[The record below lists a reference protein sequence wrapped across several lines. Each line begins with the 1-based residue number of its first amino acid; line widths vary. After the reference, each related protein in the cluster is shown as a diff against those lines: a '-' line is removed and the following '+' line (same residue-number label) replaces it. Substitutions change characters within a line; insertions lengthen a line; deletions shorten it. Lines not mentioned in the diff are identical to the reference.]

1 MLQFIKKYFN
11 KAKKSEIK
19 GKNNLSLK
27 SEISAAERKAKEDRE
42 KVLIQKNRIYSATAD
57 AIHEIFDVPTDYWY
71 EELKYYEAIK
81 NDSRNAEVPEKLK
94 NKCDEIVS
102 AYTKQLELINS
113 KTEYYNR
120 LTEEYKQMRM
130 NLTQALKKI
139 SSQRKDAEQ
148 MKILEEH
155 LSNVEKIH
163 DEQFSH
169 ENIFLNQ
176 EQLNLVKE
184 ELDKTQKEFA
194 IKKQVS
200 EEINALLQESSS
212 LENTYTDD
220 YKEEI
225 ERLTKKIQSK
235 SDENK

>member
-11 KAKKSEIK
+11 KAKKTEIK
-19 GKNNLSLK
+19 EKNNLSLK

-57 AIHEIFDVPTDYWY
+57 AIHEIFDVPSDFWY
-71 EELKYYEAIK
+71 EELKYYEAVK
-81 NDSRNAEVPEKLK
+81 NDARNADVPERLK

-102 AYTKQLELINS
+102 AYSKQLKLINS
-113 KTEYYNR
+113 KTEYYDR
-120 LTEEYKQMRM
+120 LINEYRELRM

-139 SSQRKDAEQ
+139 SSQRKDTEQ

-155 LSNVEKIH
+155 LNNVEKIH

-176 EQLNLVKE
+176 EQLKLVKE

-200 EEINALLQESSS
+200 QEIDDLLQESSS
-212 LENTYTDD
+212 SETPFTDD
-220 YKEEI
+220 YNKEI
-225 ERLTKKIQSK
+225 KRLTKKIQSK
-235 SDENK
+235 SDENE